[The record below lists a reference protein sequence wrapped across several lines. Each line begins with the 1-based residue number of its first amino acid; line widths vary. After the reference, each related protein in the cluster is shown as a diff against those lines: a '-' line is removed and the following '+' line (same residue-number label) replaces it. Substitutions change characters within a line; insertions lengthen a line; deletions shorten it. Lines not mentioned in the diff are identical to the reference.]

1 MIRFD
6 KSRKARFAGNRKI
19 QMKLEIEIA
28 QPPHFKARIGQLL
41 CLFLLAMPL
50 ALFRISAAGAETPD
64 GIWVSG
70 ITESIN
76 DVTLSS
82 PAAGI
87 LSQRKFEE
95 GQWVKAGD
103 SIVELDKR
111 LEELEMQRR
120 KFMVDLKKS
129 DMENSKKIF
138 EKTISLSREE
148 MDKKISE
155 YSVANAEYELSREVL
170 ARRFVVA
177 PFEGTITALMLHP
190 GEACQAQQPLVRLVD
205 PRKCYFIFNID
216 AKTGYS
222 LKPGQSLRI
231 EIEAGNKAALFTGTL
246 FFVSPVVD
254 SASGLMRV
262 KAVFEN
268 PDGKI
273 RPGVAGRILLQESKN
288 G

>member
-1 MIRFD
+1 MKPDID
-6 KSRKARFAGNRKI
+6 NIPPSRFANGPG
-19 QMKLEIEIA
+19 A
-28 QPPHFKARIGQLL
+28 CF
-41 CLFLLAMPL
+41 CLLAL
-50 ALFRISAAGAETPD
+50 ALNLALTPFSVSAAEPGPGVWIT
-64 GIWVSG
+64 G
-70 ITESIN
+70 ITEAVN

-82 PAAGI
+82 PSAGI
-87 LSQRKFEE
+87 LGSRKFEE
-95 GQWVKAGD
+95 GQWVKAGE

-129 DMENSKKIF
+129 DMESSKKIF

-155 YSVANAEYELSREVL
+155 YSVANAEFELAKEVL
-170 ARRFVVA
+170 SRRFVIA
-177 PFEGTITALMLHP
+177 PFDGTITALMLHP

-205 PRKCYFIFNID
+205 PRKCYFIYNVD
-216 AKTGYS
+216 AKTGYG
-222 LKPGQSLRI
+222 LKQGQNVRI
-231 EIEAGNKAALFTGTL
+231 EIEAGNKTEVFNGAI

-254 SASGLMRV
+254 SASGLLRV
-262 KAVFEN
+262 KVLFEN